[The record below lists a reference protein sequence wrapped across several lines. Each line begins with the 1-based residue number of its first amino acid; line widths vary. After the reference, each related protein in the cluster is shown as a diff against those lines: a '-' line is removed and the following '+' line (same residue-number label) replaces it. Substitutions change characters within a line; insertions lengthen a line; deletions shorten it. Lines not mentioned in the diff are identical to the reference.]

1 MQKSTNVYHKY
12 SDVSATEFNQ
22 LMNDRPDALLLDVRT
37 PAEVQQQV
45 LDGALNIDFMQPDF
59 AQQVAGLDK
68 NKTYLVYCR
77 SGNRSGQACQ
87 LMAQQGFSDLYN
99 LSGGLI
105 KWPY

>member
-1 MQKSTNVYHKY
+1 MQESTNVNHTY

-22 LMNDRPDALLLDVRT
+22 LMNDRPDAILLDVRT
-37 PAEVQQQV
+37 PAEVQQQM

-77 SGNRSGQACQ
+77 SGNRSDQACK

-99 LSGGLI
+99 LGGGLMR
-105 KWPY
+105 WPY

>member
-1 MQKSTNVYHKY
+1 MQESTNINHSY
-12 SDVSATEFNQ
+12 SDVSASKFNQ
-22 LMNDRPDALLLDVRT
+22 LMNDRPDAIVLDVRT

-59 AQQVAGLDK
+59 AKQVAGLDK

-87 LMAQQGFSDLYN
+87 LMGRLGFTDVYN

-105 KWPY
+105 NWPY

>member
-1 MQKSTNVYHKY
+1 
-12 SDVSATEFNQ
+12 
-22 LMNDRPDALLLDVRT
+22 MNDRPDVIVLDVRT

-59 AQQVAGLDK
+59 AQQVAELDK

-87 LMAQQGFSDLYN
+87 LMAQRGFSDLHN
-99 LSGGLI
+99 LHGGLMM
-105 KWPY
+105 WPY